1 MKRRDRSVKPLRGR
15 ASLPGDKSISH
26 RALMAATL
34 AAGRSRIANVNV
46 ADDVRATAEILTAVG
61 GEARIDRDKTE
72 AVVEGCGWEG
82 LREPEAVLDAGNS
95 GTTLRAMLGLCSA
108 IPGLSV
114 LTGDASLRR
123 RPMLRAVV
131 PLRQMGASID
141 GRAHGDRAPLT
152 VRGEVLHAVQV
163 DLSVA
168 SAQVKTALLLAGLRA
183 DGTTVV
189 TEPAASRDHTERML
203 GARGARV
210 ERDGLSV
217 SVRGGEEIIPM
228 DMTVPGDLSSA
239 AFLIVAALLCPG
251 SEIELLGVGLN
262 PTRSGLLETLVEMG
276 ASIRTDATDGDGGEP
291 AGSVWVEHS
300 QLTGVDVDVSPS
312 LLDEVPILCIA
323 ATQAEGRT
331 HIRGAGEL
339 RVKESDRIAAMT
351 DGLTRLGADVEAH
364 PDGLVITGPTPLG
377 GGDID
382 PRGDHRIALAFAIAG
397 LISQENVVVHGWSCV
412 DTSFPEFLDVLARL
426 QDKR

>member
-251 SEIELLGVGLN
+251 SEIELQRVGLN

-397 LISQENVVVHGWSCV
+397 LISQDNVVVHGWSCV
-412 DTSFPEFLDVLARL
+412 GTSFPEFLDVLARL

>member
-239 AFLIVAALLCPG
+239 AFLIVAALLNPG

-397 LISQENVVVHGWSCV
+397 LISQDNVVVHGWSCV
-412 DTSFPEFLDVLARL
+412 GTSFPEFLDVLARL

>member
-1 MKRRDRSVKPLRGR
+1 MKRRDRAVKPLRGT
-15 ASLPGDKSISH
+15 ASVPGDKSISH

-34 AAGRSRIANVNV
+34 APGRSRIKNLNV
-46 ADDVRATAEILTAVG
+46 AADVEATAAVLAAVG
-61 GEARIDRDKTE
+61 GNVRIDRDNAE
-72 AVVEGCGWEG
+72 AEVDGCGWDG
-82 LREPEAVLDAGNS
+82 LREPEPVLDAGNS
-95 GTTLRAMLGLCSA
+95 GTTLRAMLGICSA

-152 VRGEVLHAVQV
+152 VRGGPLRAVDV

-183 DGTTVV
+183 EGTTVV
-189 TEPAASRDHTERML
+189 TEPSPSRDHTERML
-203 GARGARV
+203 GALGATL

-217 SVRGGEEIIPM
+217 SVRGGGEIRSM
-228 DMTVPGDLSSA
+228 DMTVPGDVSSA

-251 SEIELLGVGLN
+251 SEIELTGVGLN
-262 PTRSGLLETLVEMG
+262 PTRTGLLETLVDMG
-276 ASIRTDATDGDGGEP
+276 GSITWEATAGDHIEP
-291 AGSVWVEHS
+291 AGSVRVENS
-300 QLTGVDVDVSPS
+300 RLTGVDVRVSPS
-312 LLDEVPILCIA
+312 LLDEVPILCVA

-331 HIRGAGEL
+331 RVRGGSEL
-339 RVKESDRIAAMT
+339 RVKESDRITAMT
-351 DGLTRLGADVEAH
+351 DGLTKLGANVEPL
-364 PDGLVITGPTPLG
+364 PDGLVITGPTPLQ
-377 GGDID
+377 GGDVD
-382 PRGDHRIALAFAIAG
+382 PRGDHRIALAFTIAG
-397 LISQENVVVHGWSCV
+397 LISQDNVVVHGWSCV
-412 DTSFPEFLDVLARL
+412 DTSFPEFLDVLGRL

>member
-1 MKRRDRSVKPLRGR
+1 MKRRDRSIRPLRGS
-15 ASLPGDKSISH
+15 ASVPGDKSISH

-34 AAGRSRIANVNV
+34 AGGESRIADLNV
-46 ADDVRATAEILTAVG
+46 ADDVMATADILSALG
-61 GEARIDRDKTE
+61 AAIRIDREKTE

-82 LREPEAVLDAGNS
+82 LREPERVLDAGNS
-95 GTTLRAMLGLCSA
+95 GTTLRAVLGICSA

-141 GRAHGDRAPLT
+141 GRAHGDRAPLS
-152 VRGEVLHAVQV
+152 VRGGRLSAVEL
-163 DLSVA
+163 DLPVA

-183 DGTTVV
+183 EGTTVV
-189 TEPAASRDHTERML
+189 TEPTASRDHTERML
-203 GARGARV
+203 SALGAKV

-217 SVRGGEEIIPM
+217 SVQGGGQIDPM
-228 DMTVPGDLSSA
+228 TMVVPGDLSSA

-251 SEIELLGVGLN
+251 SRISLNGIGLN
-262 PTRSGLLETLVEMG
+262 PTRSGVLETLIEMG
-276 ASIRTDATDGDGGEP
+276 ASIKTEATDRDGGEP

-300 QLTGVDVDVSPS
+300 RLTGVDVDVSPS
-312 LLDEVPILCIA
+312 LMDEVPILCIA
-323 ATQAEGRT
+323 ATQADGRT
-331 HIRGAGEL
+331 RIRGAGEL
-339 RVKESDRIAAMT
+339 RVKESDRIAAME
-351 DGLTRLGADVEAH
+351 DGLRRLGADVEAL

-397 LISQENVVVHGWSCV
+397 LVSQDNVVVHGWSCV
-412 DTSFPEFLDVLARL
+412 DTSFPEFLDVLGRL
-426 QDKR
+426 QEKR